1 MGRRAGRERMAAKM
15 AKHMI
20 GAAVGLAVG
29 ATLSCT
35 SKRSPPPSDTG
46 EVAEVAAT
54 TGTIAT
60 TTTTT
65 ATSTTTTTTGEETAA
80 VPPRRPL
87 RPATIATSG
96 DHVCA
101 LLSGGEVACWGAGH
115 GGLVGPGV
123 VENQPRPVTIRGIK
137 GAVAVSV
144 GKQVSCALHDDGE
157 VACWGS
163 FTKTK
168 TKPWRTRLLGDVVQ
182 LVVSEYGRAIC
193 GLRRDGTVACL
204 GSAGDDKESARLLG
218 VDDGISLS
226 RNGTKLCALRAAKS
240 LECWST
246 LTTDDGYR
254 PVSVAEGVVEAENAG
269 SVHCY
274 RLGDGTQHC
283 SSYKGYEAVT
293 PVQGPL
299 WRAKAPPEL
308 WADTVDHAGT
318 YGLDCIR
325 DRTGVVKCKG
335 SNKVG
340 QLGNGKT
347 GYSPTPVP
355 QFAELDAAS
364 IVGLEL
370 GGTTSCVLLREG
382 ELRCVDH
389 RFGWDD
395 PGVAGVRS
403 LALSSSHACAVV
415 GGGQL
420 RCWGDNYEGQLGVMG
435 EFDGLVQVA
444 GISNAARVG
453 VGVDHSCAARS
464 DGAVFC
470 WGNGDFGELGD
481 GRHVDMEAVDMDTD
495 SIVSAVPLRVA
506 DVPSTVYDL
515 ALGEDFS
522 CASTKSGLYCW
533 GLIADA
539 SGGEDPTYDTATLLS
554 SSDPGV
560 IRAAGN
566 SLCALGAEGV
576 VRCLGDVA
584 VQHVGEVDPLEHTDS
599 PEEDY
604 DYGDDDEDEGE
615 DAEPFAQGGPLW
627 RIAGAPRR
635 VVDIAVGERHACVLA
650 AAGTVQCWGDNQTGE
665 LGDGSSRQRHE
676 LVQVAGL
683 RGVLEIDAGDG
694 HTCARTASGVS
705 CWGLWTA
712 PQEHRQSKIAVPVLG
727 LSPFLIPGLL
737 GEAEAAPASG

>member
-1 MGRRAGRERMAAKM
+1 MAERMAER
-15 AKHMI
+15 MI
-20 GAAVGLAVG
+20 GVAVGLAVG
-29 ATLSCT
+29 AGLGCT
-35 SKRSPPPSDTG
+35 SKRSPPPSGTG
-46 EVAEVAAT
+46 EVAEVAVT
-54 TGTIAT
+54 TGSIV

-65 ATSTTTTTTGEETAA
+65 ATSTTTTTSGEAAA

-87 RPATIATSG
+87 RPATIDTSG
-96 DHVCA
+96 EHVCA
-101 LLSGGEVACWGAGH
+101 LQSGGEVACWGAGP

-123 VENQPRPVTIRGIK
+123 VENQPRPLTIRGIK
-137 GAVAVSV
+137 GAIAVSV
-144 GKQVSCALHDDGE
+144 GKQISCALHDDGE

-193 GLRRDGTVACL
+193 GLREDGTVACL
-204 GSAGDDKESARLLG
+204 GSAGDDKESARVLSI
-218 VDDGISLS
+218 DDGISLS
-226 RNGTKLCALRAAKS
+226 RNGSKFCALRAAKS

-246 LTTDDGYR
+246 LTGEDSYA
-254 PVSVAEGVVEAENAG
+254 PASIAEGVVEAENAG

-274 RLGDGTQHC
+274 RLDDGTQHC
-283 SSYKGYEAVT
+283 SSYRGYEAVA
-293 PVQGPL
+293 PIQGPL
-299 WRAKAPPEL
+299 WRAKVPPEL
-308 WADTVDHAGT
+308 WAETVDHAGS
-318 YGLDCIR
+318 YGLDCTR
-325 DRTGVVKCKG
+325 DRAGAVKCKG
-335 SNKVG
+335 HNKVG

-347 GYSPTPVP
+347 GYSPTPRP
-355 QFAELDAAS
+355 QFAELEAAS
-364 IVGLEL
+364 IVGLEV
-370 GGTTSCVLLREG
+370 GGTTSCALLREG

-403 LALSSSHACAVV
+403 LSVSSSHACAVV

-435 EFDGLVQVA
+435 EFDGLVHVA

-453 VGVDHSCAARS
+453 VGVDHSCAARR

-495 SIVSAVPLRVA
+495 GIVSAVPLRVK
-506 DVPSTVYDL
+506 DVPSTVDDL

-554 SSDPGV
+554 SSDVGM
-560 IRAAGN
+560 IEAAGN
-566 SLCALGAEGV
+566 SLCALDAEGV
-576 VRCLGDVA
+576 VRCLGQVA
-584 VQHVGEVDPLEHTDS
+584 IQHVGEVDPLEHADS
-599 PEEDY
+599 PEEEDDDY
-604 DYGDDDEDEGE
+604 YADDDEDAEDDDE

-627 RIAGAPRR
+627 RIAGAPRK
-635 VVDIAVGERHACVLA
+635 VVDIAVGEKHACVLA
-650 AAGTVQCWGDNQTGE
+650 AAGTVHCWGDNQTGE
-665 LGDGSSRQRHE
+665 LGDGSSRQRSE
-676 LVQVAGL
+676 FVQVAGL

-694 HTCARTASGVS
+694 HTCARTAGGVT
-705 CWGLWTA
+705 CWGVWTA

-727 LSPFLIPGLL
+727 ISPYLIPGLL
-737 GEAEAAPASG
+737 GDAEAAPAPG